1 MQGDPHGP
9 PSSQTCVSVES
20 DEMSLEQY
28 LSQIRVLVE
37 TPLPQV
43 TLQDDQSDH
52 SVNSAAQSCT
62 LQDRI
67 SIRSSGIASEH
78 MPPSH

>member
-9 PSSQTCVSVES
+9 PLSQTCVFVKS
-20 DEMSLEQY
+20 DGGTLEQY
-28 LSQIRVLVE
+28 LSQRRVLVN

-52 SVNSAAQSCT
+52 LVNSGAQSCR
-62 LQDRI
+62 LQDRL
-67 SIRSSGIASEH
+67 SIRSSGFASEH
-78 MPPSH
+78 MPPTH